1 MDRLHRP
8 QLLLLAALATAALIA
23 IALATVSG
31 PVAAVPDADA
41 ATKKRGPWYALQGS
55 ADPRE
60 AEIAG
65 RLGAKLVRVEF
76 DLRTPV
82 SKMRETM
89 QMYDQR
95 NIRVLLLAGFAFRVA
110 TPREVQNLKDWAKA
124 FGPGGELRNKPVLH
138 IEFGNETGFAY
149 HRTNRRGGEY
159 ARRCKQASQI
169 IRSANRR
176 VKILCQAD
184 DGNTGDGWIADMFK
198 AVPNLDKYVDG
209 WVIHPY
215 GNTFRQ
221 KIANY
226 VRQLKAAGAS
236 SKTPIDIT
244 EFGLASANGRT
255 LDTNYGFPRNLTY
268 SQASALLR
276 RSVQSMRKQLKSRL
290 RMVVLY
296 RARDG
301 APVGATPD
309 REEYFGFVNHLGELK
324 GPYGQTG
331 STLLRSSAAP

>member
-1 MDRLHRP
+1 MDRSFRP
-8 QLLLLAALATAALIA
+8 QVLLLAAVLFAGLIA
-23 IALATVSG
+23 IALATSSG
-31 PVAAVPDADA
+31 GTAQAEPVAATA
-41 ATKKRGPWYALQGS
+41 AKKGPWYSLQGS

-60 AEIAG
+60 AEIAQ

-76 DLRTPV
+76 DIRTPV
-82 SKMRETM
+82 SKMRETLK
-89 QMYDQR
+89 MYDER

-110 TPREVQNLKDWAKA
+110 TPNEVRNLKNWVAA

-138 IEFGNETGFAY
+138 VEFGNETGFAY
-149 HRTNRRGGEY
+149 HRTNRRGAEY
-159 ARRCKQASQI
+159 ARRCKQASQT
-169 IRSANRR
+169 IRAANRR
-176 VKILCQAD
+176 VKLLCQAD
-184 DGNTGDGWIADMFK
+184 DGNTGDGWIADMFR

-215 GNTFRQ
+215 GATFRQ

-244 EFGLASANGRT
+244 EFGLASADGRT

-268 SQASALLR
+268 AQASALLQ

-290 RMVVLY
+290 RMLVLY

-301 APVGATPD
+301 AEVGATAD

-324 GPYGQTG
+324 GRYGLTG
-331 STLLRSSAAP
+331 SALLRKSAAP